1 MAQETFSFR
10 GTFLNMKKIGFNLLN
25 DSCEKHENSI
35 SAGAKTICGIIE
47 EATNKYIHT
56 DDANGMNIDGLKVCG
71 KVNNRTDATSTSHG
85 RYGAGGQIADINITN
100 LGQVHYISKPVNDTC
115 TYEMTLN
122 YDIQKNEDY
131 TVNPH
136 EASHRTEKTW
146 NTYAIDANGS
156 GTVQILQSTSAIIKT
171 LIAGIVSDDIITSY
185 RFELGCIYNNQI
197 REGLNMKYQIGEK
210 NYNISPID
218 RLKYNEIEPAHKQTT
233 IIKVCQ
239 LSDLSYRFYYTEKR
253 ESYYRDCTNST
264 KGKAVKE
271 TPSKNPH
278 THIGNIVLRSTYH
291 KDWQQF
297 LKPDL
302 DRMGLVIKCTQDKAR
317 AKLGGMMYE
326 RNGKQIAQFP
336 SSKAG
341 DSAGLIPYLQGS
353 HHNIAFLASEEMDD
367 LFGVL
372 VNKSNLV
379 EINISR
385 ELLITI
391 EHICDR
397 FAKQIQKNQAK
408 TTLTVPATENTV
420 VLPLVVAIQAIE
432 AEKDAAS
439 KDVPAKAVPAK
450 AVPAKAVPAKAVP
463 AKDVPSKDVPSKDV
477 PSKDVPSKDVPSK
490 DVPSKDVPAKDVPS
504 TAAHIKPATPII
516 PVVTVCNHNVNF
528 SKTDTNIIVSNNQ
541 VIMFSIP
548 YAGQYNITEKYY
560 NETLM
565 KLGEKRFIEYITKC
579 SEQGLFALNAA
590 YFT

>member
-10 GTFLNMKKIGFNLLN
+10 GTFLNMKKIGFNPLN
-25 DSCEKHENSI
+25 DMCEKHDNSI
-35 SAGAKTICGIIE
+35 SANAKTIRCLIDAE
-47 EATNKYIHT
+47 TNKYIPI
-56 DDANGMNIDGLKVCG
+56 DDANGMNSDGLTACG
-71 KVNNRTDATSTSHG
+71 KVNNRTDATATSHG
-85 RYGAGGQIADINITN
+85 RFGAGGQIADINITD
-100 LGQVHYISKPVNDTC
+100 LGKVHYISKPVNDPC
-115 TYEMTLN
+115 IYEMTLN

-131 TVNPH
+131 KLHPH
-136 EASHRTEKTW
+136 EASRRTEETW
-146 NTYAIDANGS
+146 NTYAIDSNGN
-156 GTVQILQSTSAIIKT
+156 GTVQLLQSTPAIIKT

-185 RFELGCIYNNQI
+185 RFELACVYNKQL
-197 REGLNMKYQIGEK
+197 REGLNMEYRIGEK
-210 NYNISPID
+210 SYNIAPID
-218 RLKYNEIEPAHKQTT
+218 RLKYNEIVPAHKQTV

-239 LSDLSYRFYYTEKR
+239 LSDLSYRFYYTEKGD
-253 ESYYRDCTNST
+253 SYYRDCTNST
-264 KGKAVKE
+264 KGKGVKE

-278 THIGNIVLRSTYH
+278 THIGDIVLRSTYH

-302 DRMGLVIKCTQDKAR
+302 DKMGLVINCAQDKAR
-317 AKLGGMMYE
+317 AKLGGMIYE

-353 HHNIAFLASEEMDD
+353 HHNIGFVASEPMDD

-379 EINISR
+379 ETNISR
-385 ELLITI
+385 ELLSTI

-397 FAKQIQKNQAK
+397 FAKQIQKIQAK
-408 TTLTVPATENTV
+408 VPLNVPATENTV
-420 VLPLVVAIQAIE
+420 VPTLVNAPIIPA
-432 AEKDAAS
+432 AE
-439 KDVPAKAVPAK
+439 PAKVAPVKVTPAK
-450 AVPAKAVPAKAVP
+450 KVAPATAVIA
-463 AKDVPSKDVPSKDV
+463 
-477 PSKDVPSKDVPSK
+477 
-490 DVPSKDVPAKDVPS
+490 
-504 TAAHIKPATPII
+504 TALPTKVLPVKTATATPIKPATPII

-541 VIMFSIP
+541 AIIVSIP

-560 NETLM
+560 NEILM

-579 SEQGLFALNAA
+579 SEMGWFTHNAA